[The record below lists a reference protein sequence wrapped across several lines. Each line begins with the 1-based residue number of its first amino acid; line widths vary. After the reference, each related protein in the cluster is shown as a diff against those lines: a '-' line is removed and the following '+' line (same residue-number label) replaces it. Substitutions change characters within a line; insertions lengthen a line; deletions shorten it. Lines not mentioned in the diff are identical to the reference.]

1 MKKVNVK
8 LLMGVIVCLFF
19 VLTVLMPCA
28 TATESI
34 VIPSDMEKRVG
45 YSCKTDDK
53 IEVSFQVIS
62 PSGAGIEFYITDGY
76 DKYQHNE
83 VVAQGTF
90 TFYAPHDGMWEVVLS
105 NYNAYDVT
113 VSYEIEAYEKTG
125 GSTSPPSTLISNSTW
140 MIILVLAIVGAI
152 AIVGIVMFVRRK
164 EQRVQVYQPQS
175 VQQQY
180 QQPPP
185 MPQQPI
191 PQIPQPTTQTP
202 QIQYCPSCG
211 KQLQSDWQV
220 CGYCGRKIGG

>member
-1 MKKVNVK
+1 
-8 LLMGVIVCLFF
+8 
-19 VLTVLMPCA
+19 
-28 TATESI
+28 TATESV
-34 VIPSDMEKRVG
+34 VIPSDMEKRKG

-53 IEVSFQVIS
+53 IDVSFQVTS
-62 PSGAGIEFYITDGY
+62 PSGACIEFYITDGY
-76 DKYQHNE
+76 DKYQHYE
-83 VVAQGTF
+83 AVAQGTF
-90 TFYAPHDGMWEVVLS
+90 TFYAPHDGTYEVVLS

-125 GSTSPPSTLISNSTW
+125 GSTSPPSTLISDSTLV
-140 MIILVLAIVGAI
+140 IILVLVMVSVI
-152 AIVGIVMFVRRK
+152 AIVGIVMFVRGK
-164 EQRVQVYQPQS
+164 KQRAQVYQPQS

-220 CGYCGRKIGG
+220 CGYCGKKVGG